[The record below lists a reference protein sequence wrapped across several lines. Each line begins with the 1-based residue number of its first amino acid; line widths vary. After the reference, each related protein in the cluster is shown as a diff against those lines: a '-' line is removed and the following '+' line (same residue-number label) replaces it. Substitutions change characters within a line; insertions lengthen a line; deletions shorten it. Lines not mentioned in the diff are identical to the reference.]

1 MNVTAKQRPKHYS
14 VYNPQK
20 TDEQYWAGAQVCNII
35 YSTLSKKKDG
45 CGTEENKWMGTTG
58 CAAPF
63 SKTLHVARVQLKHS

>member
-1 MNVTAKQRPKHYS
+1 MNSAGQALLS
-14 VYNPQK
+14 L
-20 TDEQYWAGAQVCNII
+20 QYHLLHTQQ
-35 YSTLSKKKDG
+35 KKKDG